1 MKEIDVSKHISIDV
15 ALAAITDYI
24 SMLHNELGIIDD
36 KELEIIKYRKGCR
49 IEDIPFDQY
58 KEPYPIPKN
67 DDVKGIIIHYP
78 VSVGDILIQDERELE
93 LFLKTIDKFIRF
105 IEKK

>member
-24 SMLHNELGIIDD
+24 SMLNKDLGIIDD
-36 KELEIIKYRKGCR
+36 RGLEVIKYRRGCR

-58 KEPYPIPKN
+58 KEAYPVPKKDEEKGINIQYPI
-67 DDVKGIIIHYP
+67 
-78 VSVGDILIQDERELE
+78 SVGDISIQNERELE
-93 LFLKTIDKFIRF
+93 LFLKTIDKFIKF
-105 IEKK
+105 TEKK